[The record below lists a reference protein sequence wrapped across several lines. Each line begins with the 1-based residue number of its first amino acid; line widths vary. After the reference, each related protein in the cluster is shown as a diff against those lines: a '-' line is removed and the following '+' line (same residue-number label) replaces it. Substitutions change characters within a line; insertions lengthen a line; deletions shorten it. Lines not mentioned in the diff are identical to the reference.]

1 MGEEKVAAE
10 IFVSGRVHGV
20 GYRFF
25 VENAAVELG
34 LKGYCRNLAD
44 GRVQIEVEGSRK
56 DLEELINGLRKGPS
70 RARVTDVQVSFS
82 PAQGKFTVFT
92 IR

>member
-1 MGEEKVAAE
+1 MGEEKVVAE
-10 IFVSGRVHGV
+10 IFVSGQVQGV

-25 VENAAVELG
+25 VEEAALELG

-44 GRVQIEVEGSRK
+44 GRVQIEVEGNRK
-56 DLEELINGLRKGPS
+56 DLEELIKRVWKGPR
-70 RARVTDVQVSFS
+70 RAQVTDVQVSFR
-82 PAQGKFTVFT
+82 PAQGKFTVFS